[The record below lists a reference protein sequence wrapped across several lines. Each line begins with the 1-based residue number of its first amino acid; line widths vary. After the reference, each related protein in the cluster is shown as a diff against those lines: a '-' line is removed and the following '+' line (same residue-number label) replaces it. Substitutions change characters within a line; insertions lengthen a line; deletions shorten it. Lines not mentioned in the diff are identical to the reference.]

1 MSVNKPTATSVLR
14 RFVAD
19 FTSHNEFVG
28 LIRVAPNI
36 NRKLDKKDKTA
47 VK

>member
-1 MSVNKPTATSVLR
+1 MYTNAP
-14 RFVAD
+14 
-19 FTSHNEFVG
+19 TSHNEFVG
-28 LIRVAPNI
+28 LVQVAPNI